1 MLFIGG
7 LLFLWSCKGTK
18 TTPQKI
24 ENHQNTNTQT
34 FIQKKFV
41 PTDDKL
47 IYEQPQVIKK
57 IQTILYLNNYATG
70 RVNGEMNAETLRAL
84 AAFQAN
90 HNIRVGDRSSATL
103 NALGVNRMDF
113 DIATLQEILER
124 KGYEVGVIDGILGP
138 KTRTAYQTFLH
149 RNKLQGL
156 AFSEEIKVE
165 LMKEVPK
172 KEVAVEPVKTSERP
186 SNSFVP
192 EKKAD
197 TPPLPSTAVQQ
208 VQEAL
213 RRQGYNPGLVDGIF
227 SPQTQDALFKYQVD
241 KKLPIGGFND
251 DTLQSLG
258 L

>member
-1 MLFIGG
+1 M
-7 LLFLWSCKGTK
+7 SSDY
-18 TTPQKI
+18 
-24 ENHQNTNTQT
+24 QT
-34 FIQKKFV
+34 
-41 PTDDKL
+41 
-47 IYEQPQVIKK
+47 
-57 IQTILYLNNYATG
+57 
-70 RVNGEMNAETLRAL
+70 AL
-84 AAFQAN
+84 AAFQAD
-90 HNIRVGDRSSATL
+90 HDIRVGDRSSATL

-156 AFSEEIKVE
+156 AFSEEIKAE
-165 LMKEVPK
+165 LMKEPPQQTTITAEK
-172 KEVAVEPVKTSERP
+172 AKS
-186 SNSFVP
+186 SSFVP
-192 EKKAD
+192 EKKAEN
-197 TPPLPSTAVQQ
+197 PALPSVAVQR

-213 RRQGYNPGLVDGIF
+213 QRKGYDPGIINGIF

-241 KKLPIGGFND
+241 QRLPIGGFNE